1 MKNKKDKYSK
11 SKIKYEL
18 SDLNQELSQELEKIF
33 NYSDKDHVIVTNLKR
48 LETLLNI
55 AFERK
60 KFSECLSIIKEI
72 NQIVLKYSGEN
83 NESNE
88 IEIKLPDGM

>member
-18 SDLNQELSQELEKIF
+18 SDLNQELGQELEKIF

-72 NQIVLKYSGEN
+72 NQIVLRYSVEN

>member
-1 MKNKKDKYSK
+1 MKNKEDKYSK
-11 SKIKYEL
+11 SKIKYEN
-18 SDLNQELSQELEKIF
+18 DVELELTQELEKINNF
-33 NYSDKDHVIVTNLKR
+33 SNKDYVIETNLKR

-72 NQIVLKYSGEN
+72 NQIVLKYCGEN
-83 NESNE
+83 FESNE